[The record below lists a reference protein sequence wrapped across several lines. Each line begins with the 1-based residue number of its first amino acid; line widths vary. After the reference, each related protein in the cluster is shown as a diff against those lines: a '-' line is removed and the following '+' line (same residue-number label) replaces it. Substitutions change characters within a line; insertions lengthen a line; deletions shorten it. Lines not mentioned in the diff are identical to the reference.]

1 VSTRQHP
8 PAPAPGGPVSSS
20 PDGRPASSADLD
32 PGPMPPT
39 PGHHEG
45 GARSRRRLVLAAVAA
60 VALLGGGAATLVAGL
75 GANSTP
81 SSPPAPQSRA
91 PATYVDGPPVLPTDS
106 PIAATTTS
114 AANSATPT
122 SSRASLPPPP
132 PATGTLTQDSAVA
145 AAKAVYR
152 RYVAVDNQVGAG
164 GYTSAAPYT
173 QVAVSPELDS
183 LRKAT
188 STRKG
193 AHRVGEVTVS
203 SLQVQ
208 QVSLRE
214 DPGYYPQVVLL
225 ACLDL
230 TKVSSTDKQG
240 RPRSRKGG
248 DAIKARAVL
257 RRYRPGTPGVP
268 ASGGWYVADG
278 QQDSAPSC

>member
-1 VSTRQHP
+1 M
-8 PAPAPGGPVSSS
+8 SSS
-20 PDGRPASSADLD
+20 PDARPDSGADLD

-39 PGHHEG
+39 PSRTTGRG
-45 GARSRRRLVLAAVAA
+45 RSRRPLVLAAVTA
-60 VALLGGGAATLVAGL
+60 VALLGGGAAALVAGL
-75 GANSTP
+75 GASSTP
-81 SSPPAPQSRA
+81 SAPPAPRSTA
-91 PATYVDGPPVLPTDS
+91 PATFVDGPPTLVTDS
-106 PIAATTTS
+106 PTAATTTS
-114 AANSATPT
+114 AVSSATPT
-122 SSRASLPPPP
+122 SSMGSLPPLP
-132 PATGTLTQDSAVA
+132 PATGTLTHDSAVA
-145 AAKAVYR
+145 AAEAAYR

-164 GYTSAAPYT
+164 GYTSAEPYT

-188 STRKG
+188 NTRKG
-193 AHRVGEVTVS
+193 GHRVGEVTVA

-214 DPGYYPQVVLL
+214 DPGYYPEVVLL

-240 RPRSRKGG
+240 HPRSRKGG
-248 DAIKARAVL
+248 DAIKARAVV